1 VNSFEKVFSLFQ
13 QWVGSANRKYRE
25 KLANEAR
32 RKKRQALE
40 QLAREQKAAEERV
53 QVLDRLRQIKP
64 A

>member
-1 VNSFEKVFSLFQ
+1 MNSFEKVFSLFQ

>member
-1 VNSFEKVFSLFQ
+1 MFQ